1 MVNSISCN
9 LALAGRGRMPF
20 DQLKRRDFITLLG
33 GAAAWPLAARAQA
46 AIPVI
51 GYLDAGAPETSARLA
66 AAFRKGLAETGYA
79 EGRNVAIE
87 YRWARNEYDRLPEM
101 ASDLVRRQVIVIAAM
116 GGTPTAL
123 AAKAATTTIPIV
135 FGFGGDPVQTGLV
148 ASLNRP
154 GGNITGVVTM
164 NVELAAKRLGLLH
177 ELVPEATRFAVLVNA
192 SNSATVSLTR
202 DALAAA
208 APAGWQIEFLAVSTN
223 RDLSAAF
230 ASFAKRVDAVMVAPE
245 LLFVSRRVQLLTLAA
260 RHAVP
265 IIYPSREFAEAGG
278 LMSYG
283 SSFTDMHRQ
292 VGIYAGRILKGEKP
306 ADLPVMQPTTFEFV
320 INLQT
325 AQALDIDVPPTLLAR
340 ADEVIG

>member
-1 MVNSISCN
+1 MSAKI
-9 LALAGRGRMPF
+9 
-20 DQLKRRDFITLLG
+20 KRREFITLLG
-33 GAAAWPLAARAQA
+33 GAAAWPLAARAQQPVM
-46 AIPVI
+46 PVI

-66 AAFRKGLAETGYA
+66 AAFRKGLAEAGYA

-101 ASDLVRRQVIVIAAM
+101 AADLVRRQVIVIAAM

-154 GGNITGVVTM
+154 GGNITAVVTM
-164 NVELAAKRLGLLH
+164 NVEVAAKRLGLLH
-177 ELVPEATRFAVLVNA
+177 ELVPGATRFAVLVNA
-192 SNSATVSLTR
+192 SNSAAASLTR

-208 APAGWQIEFLAVSTN
+208 APAGWQIELTVSTN
-223 RDLSAAF
+223 RDLSATF
-230 ASFAKRVDAVMVAPE
+230 ASFAQKRVDAVMVAPE

-306 ADLPVMQPTTFEFV
+306 ADLPVQAPTKYELV
-320 INLQT
+320 INLKT
-325 AQALDIDVPPTLLAR
+325 AKALGLEVPPTLLAR
-340 ADEVIG
+340 ADEVIE

>member
-1 MVNSISCN
+1 
-9 LALAGRGRMPF
+9 
-20 DQLKRRDFITLLG
+20 
-33 GAAAWPLAARAQA
+33 
-46 AIPVI
+46 
-51 GYLDAGAPETSARLA
+51 
-66 AAFRKGLAETGYA
+66 LAEAGYA

-101 ASDLVRRQVIVIAAM
+101 AADLVRRQVIVIAAM

-135 FGFGGDPVQTGLV
+135 FGFGGDPVQTGQV

-164 NVELAAKRLGLLH
+164 NVEVAAKRLGLLH
-177 ELVPEATRFAVLVNA
+177 ELVPGATRFAVLVNA
-192 SNSATVSLTR
+192 SNSAAASLTR

-208 APAGWQIEFLAVSTN
+208 APAGWQIELTVSTN
-223 RDLSAAF
+223 RDLSATF
-230 ASFAKRVDAVMVAPE
+230 ASFAQKRVDAVMVAPE

-306 ADLPVMQPTTFEFV
+306 ADLPVQAPTKYELV
-320 INLQT
+320 INLKT
-325 AQALDIDVPPTLLAR
+325 AKALGLEVPPTLLAR
-340 ADEVIG
+340 ADEVIE

>member
-1 MVNSISCN
+1 M
-9 LALAGRGRMPF
+9 
-20 DQLKRRDFITLLG
+20 RRREFITLRG
-33 GAAAWPLAARAQA
+33 GAAAWPLAARAQQPVM
-46 AIPVI
+46 PVI

-66 AAFRKGLAETGYA
+66 AAFRKGLAEAGYA

-101 ASDLVRRQVIVIAAM
+101 AADLVRRQVIVIAAM

-148 ASLNRP
+148 AILNRP

-177 ELVPEATRFAVLVNA
+177 ELLPGATRFAVLVNA
-192 SNSATVSLTR
+192 SNSAAASLTR

-325 AQALDIDVPPTLLAR
+325 AQALGIDVPPTLLAR
-340 ADEVIG
+340 ADEVIE